1 MVPRNHMVIRV
12 AEDGTEWSAELRKY
26 FHGVTS
32 QCSVS
37 VPVLFRPVFRGFT
50 RTRRTTDIKS
60 KFKIMKLYCLD
71 LGKKLLFA
79 CMGA

>member
-32 QCSVS
+32 QRSVS

-50 RTRRTTDIKS
+50 RTRRTTGGVL
-60 KFKIMKLYCLD
+60 FF
-71 LGKKLLFA
+71 FA
-79 CMGA
+79 CVSAFFFL

>member
-1 MVPRNHMVIRV
+1 MVPRNHVVIRV
-12 AEDGTEWSAELRKY
+12 AEDGTEWSTEQRKY

-50 RTRRTTDIKS
+50 RTRRTTVVYNES
-60 KFKIMKLYCLD
+60 KCGFKFFMLK
-71 LGKKLLFA
+71 
-79 CMGA
+79 

>member
-1 MVPRNHMVIRV
+1 MVPRNHVVVRV

-32 QCSVS
+32 QRSVS

-50 RTRRTTDIKS
+50 RTRRTTDTQ
-60 KFKIMKLYCLD
+60 LYY
-71 LGKKLLFA
+71 
-79 CMGA
+79 